1 MTKPRLLFASIHSY
15 LDPSSGAAM
24 ASREVLELLTARGW
38 DCRALACGV
47 LDYQRET
54 PLDEVLATL
63 ELPGGHASASL
74 SRGGSAEVIDLELG
88 GVRVTL
94 LPTHSS
100 RAERSPS
107 PREGAIFLD
116 LVSRVFDRFRP
127 NVLLTYGGHPV
138 SLELMRQ
145 ARARNIAVIFHLHN
159 FGYNDRRGFA
169 DVSKVVFPSE
179 YSRRFHHRRIG
190 IDGVVIPDPIR
201 LEQVIAENPEPTYV
215 TFINPQPDKGVT
227 VFAAIAME
235 LNCRRP
241 EIPLLVVEGRGTSE
255 VLAKLPVN
263 LSALTNL
270 NRMANTPDP
279 RDFYRVSRAVLMPS
293 LWRESLGR
301 VAMEAMA
308 NGIPVL
314 ASDRGALPE
323 TLGNAGF
330 VFKIPDRCTP
340 GSGAVPTAREVAPWV
355 AVIERL
361 WDDPEF
367 EARHLELARSEARRW
382 EWDGVADQYGR
393 FFEKLVEAKRPCTIP
408 GGRASRRASLRGG
421 SDGASHSPN
430 HEIPFS
436 SSESR

>member
-1 MTKPRLLFASIHSY
+1 VSKPRLLFASIHSY

-38 DCRALACGV
+38 DCRALTCGV

-54 PLDEVLATL
+54 PLDDVMSKID
-63 ELPGGHASASL
+63 LPAERASAAL

-94 LPTHSS
+94 LPTSSS
-100 RAERSPS
+100 RAERSPNT
-107 PREGAIFLD
+107 REGPIFVD
-116 LVSRVFDRFRP
+116 LAGQVFDRFRP
-127 NVLLTYGGHPV
+127 DVLLTYGGQPV

-145 ARARNIAVIFHLHN
+145 ARAHRTAVVFHLHN

-169 DVSKVVFPSE
+169 DVSSVIFPSE
-179 YSRRFHHRRIG
+179 YSRRFHQRRIG
-190 IDGVVIPDPIR
+190 LDGVVIPDPIR

-227 VFAAIAME
+227 VFAAIALE
-235 LNCRRP
+235 LNRRRP
-241 EIPLLVVEGRGTSE
+241 EIPLLVVEGRATSE
-255 VLAKLPVN
+255 GPANLPVD
-263 LSALTNL
+263 LSGLANL

-279 RDFYRVSRAVLMPS
+279 RDFYRVSRVVLMPS

-323 TLGNAGF
+323 TLGDSGF
-330 VFKIPDRCTP
+330 VFTIPDRCTP
-340 GSGAVPTAREVAPWV
+340 ASGVVPTAREVAPWV

-361 WDDPEF
+361 WDGPEF
-367 EARHLELARSEARRW
+367 EARHRKLARAETRRW
-382 EWDGVADQYGR
+382 AWERVAEQYGR
-393 FFEKLVEAKRPCTIP
+393 FFEGLV
-408 GGRASRRASLRGG
+408 
-421 SDGASHSPN
+421 
-430 HEIPFS
+430 
-436 SSESR
+436 